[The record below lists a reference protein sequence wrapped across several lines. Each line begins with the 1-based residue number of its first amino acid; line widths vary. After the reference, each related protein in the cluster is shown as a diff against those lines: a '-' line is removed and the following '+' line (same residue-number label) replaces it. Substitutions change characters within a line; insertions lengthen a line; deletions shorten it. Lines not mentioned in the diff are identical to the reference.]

1 MKLREFRVRNYHSVI
16 DSGSIKLADITAF
29 IGPNESG
36 KSSILRGLASLS
48 MDWEYED
55 FDLTQLGDVS
65 KNNLDGKLKSE
76 DIPIIE
82 ALFVLSEDD
91 KTKLKEILSDT
102 EIQDEFV
109 ITKYYDNYYSFKLQ
123 SVLPLQEQEFRIPS
137 RWLIET
143 TNNDIK
149 STIEELNQKSAEHL
163 NHDPNATFQ
172 NQFDDLIKQ
181 LRSLLRSVMSYDE
194 ASKIITTAT
203 EFTQQGIDEPFKKDV
218 KESLAEIKSY
228 AKNVYP
234 KNSTE
239 LSLFHFLLSNM
250 QRTVYFKTYE
260 RLEDEG
266 IIKELQNKP
275 EMHRTFMN
283 LLKLADINLDS
294 FLKIDNEKLKES
306 YLENASGKATTLLR
320 EAWDEKLWLQFRY
333 REDRMMVFTKDS
345 AALQTLIPPSSGS
358 EGFQWYLGFYIN
370 FTASTDAEYKN
381 AILLLDDPGVFLHPK
396 GHKHLLKLLENYLAK
411 NVTTIYSTHLPF
423 MIPRQKFH
431 RIRLV
436 QKSSKEGHS
445 QITEKFY
452 AVDDKDILYPL
463 RAAIG
468 VTLGDSLFVGEETII
483 AEGVSE
489 RILLFGML
497 SEFKKRNLR
506 PIGDIEKIEVLA
518 GRGAPAALDYAVMLQ
533 IEHLPYVVVLDNDGE
548 GRKARDNS
556 SNYGIETEKIV
567 ILPQSSNNEQNDF
580 DIEDLFPVNI
590 YAEAFY
596 NVHGEKARMNK
607 AEVMNKFMQGN
618 EKATNKA
625 IGLLK
630 SAQVTYNLDKRAIA
644 NEIFRIISAQETWED
659 SITDNFGK
667 LFDQINS
674 QIKLY
679 EN

>member
-1 MKLREFRVRNYHSVI
+1 
-16 DSGSIKLADITAF
+16 
-29 IGPNESG
+29 
-36 KSSILRGLASLS
+36 
-48 MDWEYED
+48 
-55 FDLTQLGDVS
+55 
-65 KNNLDGKLKSE
+65 
-76 DIPIIE
+76 
-82 ALFVLSEDD
+82 
-91 KTKLKEILSDT
+91 
-102 EIQDEFV
+102 
-109 ITKYYDNYYSFKLQ
+109 
-123 SVLPLQEQEFRIPS
+123 
-137 RWLIET
+137 
-143 TNNDIK
+143 
-149 STIEELNQKSAEHL
+149 
-163 NHDPNATFQ
+163 
-172 NQFDDLIKQ
+172 
-181 LRSLLRSVMSYDE
+181 
-194 ASKIITTAT
+194 
-203 EFTQQGIDEPFKKDV
+203 
-218 KESLAEIKSY
+218 
-228 AKNVYP
+228 
-234 KNSTE
+234 
-239 LSLFHFLLSNM
+239 
-250 QRTVYFKTYE
+250 
-260 RLEDEG
+260 
-266 IIKELQNKP
+266 
-275 EMHRTFMN
+275 
-283 LLKLADINLDS
+283 
-294 FLKIDNEKLKES
+294 
-306 YLENASGKATTLLR
+306 
-320 EAWDEKLWLQFRY
+320 
-333 REDRMMVFTKDS
+333 
-345 AALQTLIPPSSGS
+345 
-358 EGFQWYLGFYIN
+358 
-370 FTASTDAEYKN
+370 
-381 AILLLDDPGVFLHPK
+381 
-396 GHKHLLKLLENYLAK
+396 
-411 NVTTIYSTHLPF
+411 
-423 MIPRQKFH
+423 MIPRQKLH

-567 ILPQSSNNEQNDF
+567 ILPQRSNNEQNDF